1 MKLPGVLIWLL
12 KMTSP
17 HAADEVAHL
26 SLLFVEV
33 SVCVLWNSVCNP
45 LGYHAMNAIVFQNIL
60 TATFV
65 AGTSAN
71 RKVNYKRRGIIQGEY
86 TCVRER
92 QRGRCAHASACPRSL
107 CSYQGERGESERGRL
122 HCFGQTESSKANLIG
137 FLPIVLQQGNTRF
150 LSFASCYSVPLR
162 SY

>member
-1 MKLPGVLIWLL
+1 VLVWLL
-12 KMTSP
+12 KMTLP
-17 HAADEVAHL
+17 HAADEVVHVYM
-26 SLLFVEV
+26 LFVQV
-33 SVCVLWNSVCNP
+33 AVCGGALFV
-45 LGYHAMNAIVFQNIL
+45 AMLL
-60 TATFV
+60 TLFLPMCARMFLRDTVTFV
-65 AGTSAN
+65 AGNSAN

-122 HCFGQTESSKANLIG
+122 HCFGQTESSKANLIR